1 MRTTLQSL
9 EQQQLQGFPWGDDVP
24 AMLRRAEALL
34 SCRAPA
40 AAQTVLGQVVPGP
53 GREREAWLR
62 LRWRAA
68 HDAGDHH
75 QALEELQRLGGGRL
89 EGLGDVMLTATGSA
103 QPRQAL
109 SHAVE
114 HLVAVG
120 AKTRAAALLRK
131 AAATRPIPG
140 EDLLQVAEMLPT
152 ADAQRMALLEVALA
166 NAVAEGHWQLAMQ
179 TLALRLA
186 DALEQGDQAKARS
199 SAEQLGVLSVEAGD
213 RRHERMGLQAE
224 LALASRQPRHTY
236 RLLSRQLELEG
247 RVGRD
252 LDKLLLHL
260 AQAEAAEGEG
270 MHGRGVH
277 PDAAEELAVRIG
289 HPFRREQVQPPPGE
303 AGGNVAAPLRDF
315 WHQHL
320 ASREAT
326 GEVLTDDAW
335 AAAIAQARQQNLPG
349 IELELIRALLHG
361 RIAASIAPGR
371 RERWQVLVQRLAA
384 PVISHSIAA
393 DLLQHN
399 TTMPDQ
405 RRQP

>member
-68 HDAGDHH
+68 HDAGNHH

-89 EGLGDVMLTATGSA
+89 EGLGDMMLTATGSA

-120 AKTRAAALLRK
+120 AETRAAELLRK
-131 AAATRPIPG
+131 AATTRPIPG
-140 EDLLQVAEMLPT
+140 EDLLQAAEMLPT

-186 DALEQGDQAKARS
+186 DALEQGDHDKARS
-199 SAEQLGVLSVEAGD
+199 SAEQLGILSVEAGD
-213 RRHERMGLQAE
+213 RHHERMGLQAE
-224 LALASRQPRHTY
+224 LALASHQPRHTY
-236 RLLSRQLELEG
+236 GLLSRQLELEG

-252 LDKLLLHL
+252 LDELLLHL
-260 AQAEAAEGEG
+260 AQAEATEG

-277 PDAAEELAVRIG
+277 PDAAEKLAVRIG
-289 HPFRREQVQPPPGE
+289 HPFRRGQVQPPSGE
-303 AGGNVAAPLRDF
+303 AGGNVATPLRDF

-326 GEVLTDDAW
+326 GEVSTDGTW
-335 AAAIAQARQQNLPG
+335 AAAVAQARQHNLPG
-349 IELELIRALLHG
+349 IELELIRARLRS
-361 RIAASIAPGR
+361 RIAASVAPGR
-371 RERWQVLVQRLAA
+371 WERWQVLVQRLAV
-384 PVISHSIAA
+384 PVTSRSIAA

-399 TTMPDQ
+399 TTMPDH